1 MVAKHKNASGYE
13 VRIPR
18 QLRNEIVLELL
29 DPSQDSNVPVSV
41 IDVGK
46 ALESKGFDWEKTDL
60 DDMNVVVDF
69 TRMQAFVEVVDW
81 NSAKIEITI

>member
-1 MVAKHKNASGYE
+1 M
-13 VRIPR
+13 
-18 QLRNEIVLELL
+18 
-29 DPSQDSNVPVSV
+29 